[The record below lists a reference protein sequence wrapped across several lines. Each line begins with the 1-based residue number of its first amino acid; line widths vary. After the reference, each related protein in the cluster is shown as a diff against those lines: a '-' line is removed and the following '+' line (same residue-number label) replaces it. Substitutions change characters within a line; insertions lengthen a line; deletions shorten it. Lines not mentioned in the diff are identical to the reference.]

1 MAQQESYPAFAQ
13 PVAPQPSTK
22 EKAPDFSGQ
31 ISNFASRLRLL
42 EERYS
47 LVQRRAQLIDKNMLQ
62 HAKELHGEIKTIN
75 ADMAEIKKEINE
87 LNEKSKLI
95 IRELQNLAPRDE
107 VEILKK
113 YIGYWEPLNFVTRNE
128 VTKIIEEILEQRQED
143 KKTD

>member
-1 MAQQESYPAFAQ
+1 MAQQESYSAFTQ
-13 PVAPQPSTK
+13 PPMQQAPSPK
-22 EKAPDFSGQ
+22 EKTADFSGQ

-47 LVQRRAQLIDKNMLQ
+47 LVQRRSQLIDKNMLA
-62 HAKELHGEIKTIN
+62 HAKELHAEIKTISTE
-75 ADMAEIKKEINE
+75 MAEIKKEINE

-107 VEILKK
+107 VEILRK

-128 VTKIIEEILEQRQED
+128 VTKIIEELLDEKQKGI
-143 KKTD
+143 